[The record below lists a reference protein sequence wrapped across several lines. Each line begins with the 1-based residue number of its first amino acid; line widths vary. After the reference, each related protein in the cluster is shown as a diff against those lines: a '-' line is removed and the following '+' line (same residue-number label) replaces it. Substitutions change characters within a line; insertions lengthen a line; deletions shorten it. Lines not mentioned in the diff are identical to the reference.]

1 MIISIM
7 SFRTVKCKDHKKN
20 FQCTTASSYKLSSF
34 WNTEI
39 LKMKLSIN
47 YATKPITKVTEV

>member
-7 SFRTVKCKDHKKN
+7 SFRTVNCKDHKKK
-20 FQCTTASSYKLSSF
+20 FQYTTASSYKFSSF

-47 YATKPITKVTEV
+47 DATKPTKK